1 MEITTTLITSD
12 QSLLRTIEC
21 QALALSTWTNLCNIV
36 ETKHHILRR
45 NGDRRT
51 ISRVQNVVALEH
63 QDLSLQDSLV
73 AQWKVNSHLVTIEVG
88 IERCTCQWV
97 QLDSLTLDHLRLECL
112 DTETVKCRG
121 TVQHNRMTLH
131 HILQNI
137 PDNWL
142 TTINNL
148 LGTLDSLYDT
158 TLNQLTDDEWFVKL
172 CSHQLWKTALAHLQ
186 LRTYNDYRTS
196 RVVNTLTQQVLTE
209 TSLLTLQRIRE
220 RLQRTIALALY
231 SRTLA

>member
-1 MEITTTLITSD
+1 M
-12 QSLLRTIEC
+12 
-21 QALALSTWTNLCNIV
+21 
-36 ETKHHILRR
+36 
-45 NGDRRT
+45 
-51 ISRVQNVVALEH
+51 
-63 QDLSLQDSLV
+63 
-73 AQWKVNSHLVTIEVG
+73 
-88 IERCTCQWV
+88 

-172 CSHQLWKTALAHLQ
+172 CSHQLRKTALAHLQ

-209 TSLLTLQRIRE
+209 TSLLTLQ
-220 RLQRTIALALY
+220 
-231 SRTLA
+231 

>member
-1 MEITTTLITSD
+1 VKVTTTLITGN

-21 QALALSTWTNLCNIV
+21 QSLALSTRANLGNIV

-63 QDLSLQDSLV
+63 QDLSLQNSLI

-88 IERCTCQWV
+88 VERCTCQWV
-97 QLDSLTLDHLRLECL
+97 QLDSLTLNHLRLESL

-131 HILQNI
+131 YILQDI
-137 PDNWL
+137 PDNRL
-142 TTINNL
+142 TAIHNL
-148 LGTLDSLYDT
+148 LGTLHSLYDT
-158 TLNQLTDDEWFVKL
+158 TLNQLADDKWFVKL
-172 CSHQLWKTALAHLQ
+172 CSHQLRKTTLTHLQ

-209 TSLLTLQRIRE
+209 TTLLTLQRV
-220 RLQRTIALALY
+220 
-231 SRTLA
+231 